1 MSDQDITLTLN
12 KREVVGKG
20 LNQLRRSGSIPAVIH
35 NHGKDSVVVSGSYID
50 MSKAYAQA
58 GKHHPVNLK
67 VDNKDYY
74 AIIKDVDFEPKKQ
87 QLRHVVFG
95 AINRNEKVETEIPI
109 RIEGEIPAERVGLIV
124 LHTLDHLIIEALPK
138 DLVDVLVVDGSSLA
152 EEGDKLHVS
161 DIKVPSGIT
170 VLNEPEQTIA
180 TVEAPRAV
188 VAEESAE
195 EEAAEEAS
203 ESKESGE
210 EE

>member
-161 DIKVPSGIT
+161 DIKIPTGIT
-170 VLNEPEQTIA
+170 VINEPEQTIA

-188 VAEESAE
+188 VAEEAAE
-195 EEAAEEAS
+195 EEATEEAT

>member
-161 DIKVPSGIT
+161 DIKIPTGIT

-188 VAEESAE
+188 VAEEAAE
-195 EEAAEEAS
+195 EEATEEAT